1 MRVSFVVALTIA
13 ALTLMNQGLANAD
26 LKTKKEELDTL
37 LSKASEDKKISSQEY
52 LMLEQAYQSTIR
64 DYPDS
69 YIGYDGLSTLALF
82 REDCVQAIEYSK
94 QALRIQPNILSYF
107 TLLNCYNSQQ
117 DYLKAASAAD
127 SAYSLNSNIAN
138 NTRYLIAS
146 SHAYTGI
153 GKYDVSKN
161 LLAMALKVNPEIKKN
176 ESFLQAGRRL
186 SEAVHQSQNV
196 SYKVSAKEQL
206 LSRMASSCE
215 EEVHASVDK
224 AIEVKGFS
232 YQSNKDNGLWREA
245 IFEKQFKFVELC
257 VGNDSRSSEDLA
269 TGCWRISSQSKDVG
283 VCSSQINKKYSSWEG
298 YKDFYQ
304 TRCLTVSETI
314 SPSAKYGFWADEVP
328 ILDMGG
334 HGKITRH
341 TQLIKNGVGNILSRD
356 IRFLFYKPN
365 KMTGRLSNNRCAG
378 SGGSWDWHSLLFEQ
392 LVPTTD

>member
-1 MRVSFVVALTIA
+1 MRVNYAVALTIT
-13 ALTLMNQGLANAD
+13 ALTLMNQGLAYAD

-37 LSKASEDKKISSQEY
+37 LSKASQDKKISSQEY
-52 LMLEQAYQSTIR
+52 LMLEQAYQGTIR

-94 QALRIQPNILSYF
+94 HALRIQPNILSYF

-146 SHAYTGI
+146 SQAYTGI
-153 GKYDVSKN
+153 GKYEVAKN
-161 LLAMALKVNPEIKKN
+161 LLAMALKVNPKIKKS

-196 SYKVSAKEQL
+196 SYKEQL
-206 LSRMASSCE
+206 LSRMASSCK

-232 YQSNKDNGLWREA
+232 YQSNKDNGLWRKA
-245 IFEKQFKFVELC
+245 IFENQFKFVELC
-257 VGNDSRSSEDLA
+257 VENDSRSSEDLA
-269 TGCWRISSQSKDVG
+269 AGCWRISSQSKDVG
-283 VCSSQINKKYSSWEG
+283 VCSSQINKKYSNWEG

-304 TRCLTVSETI
+304 TRCLTVS
-314 SPSAKYGFWADEVP
+314 K
-328 ILDMGG
+328 
-334 HGKITRH
+334 K
-341 TQLIKNGVGNILSRD
+341 
-356 IRFLFYKPN
+356 
-365 KMTGRLSNNRCAG
+365 
-378 SGGSWDWHSLLFEQ
+378 LL
-392 LVPTTD
+392 